1 MVMHRVDIGRNGVA
15 LQLGG
20 DVLMPDKP
28 QAGYC
33 VVRAEIQGDHLL
45 ITVITN
51 TSMTRTVRTAPY
63 GPPRH
68 FVDIP
73 EALDAVGQFLRQF
86 PRPHAVTY
94 RSELS

>member
-1 MVMHRVDIGRNGVA
+1 MVTQNGNSGHSGVVM
-15 LQLGG
+15 QLGG
-20 DVLMPDKP
+20 DVSMPDQP

>member
-1 MVMHRVDIGRNGVA
+1 MVTQNRNSGRNGAA

-20 DVLMPDKP
+20 DVSMSDQPK
-28 QAGYC
+28 AGYC
-33 VVRAEIQGDHLL
+33 VVRAEVQGDHLL

-51 TSMTRTVRTAPY
+51 TSLTRTVRTAPY

-73 EALDAVGQFLRQF
+73 EALDAVDEFLRQF
-86 PRPHAVTY
+86 SVRT
-94 RSELS
+94 R